1 VEAAKARIL
10 FLFALRAYVFLVTKP
25 GTSDEVLKYLSK
37 VAQVKGVIQVDSV
50 YGRFDA
56 IVTVEASN
64 LEKLGD
70 LVYQVI
76 EKVPNV
82 IHTET
87 ALALS
92 RTATKE

>member
-1 VEAAKARIL
+1 MK
-10 FLFALRAYVFLVTKP
+10 AYVFLVTKA
-25 GTSDEVLKYLSK
+25 GTSEEVLRYLNKVSK
-37 VAQVKGVIQVDSV
+37 VKGVSQVDSV

-56 IVTVEASN
+56 IVTVEAPDMES
-64 LEKLGD
+64 LGD
-70 LVYQVI
+70 MIYKVI

-92 RTATKE
+92 HVKA

>member
-1 VEAAKARIL
+1 MK
-10 FLFALRAYVFLVTKP
+10 AYVFLVTKP
-25 GTSDEVLKYLSK
+25 GTSDSVLKNLRK
-37 VAQVKGVIQVDSV
+37 VARVRGVTEVDSV

-56 IVTVEASN
+56 IVTVEAAD

-76 EKVPNV
+76 EKVPNI

-87 ALALS
+87 ALALT
-92 RTATKE
+92 RTTE